1 MELQRQLYELK
12 SNVKAEQTLNEQLM
26 DVREMKATVRE
37 RLQVTESALVEA
49 RQHAITLEHKEQLH
63 IQKICE
69 LELEAGRI
77 SSKVSESPAL
87 LSQIRELDIQN
98 KDLQEQVA
106 TCHIQSKTLSEQ
118 LQQIVDD
125 VSKLEACVKDLQL
138 RLANAHI
145 ESSTFEDKRIAY
157 ESQGVEQLEQLRK
170 QLSRSATLEQ
180 DRLEGN
186 YLNQIK
192 QLRQQKSM
200 IEEKAEQW
208 KRQLSRLQGEKDE
221 IDTLAKE
228 RLNSLSK
235 IVAEQTQNVRS
246 SMLGLKQLPIFLRQ
260 RILRLF
266 NLRLR
271 SLSQRLNRRRDICR
285 KPRLS
290 LNLLWRS

>member
-37 RLQVTESALVEA
+37 RLQATESALVEA

-63 IQKICE
+63 IQKISE
-69 LELEAGRI
+69 LELEVGRI
-77 SSKVSESPAL
+77 STKISESPAL
-87 LSQIRELDIQN
+87 ISQIRELDNQN

-106 TCHIQSKTLSEQ
+106 TCHIQSNTLSEQ
-118 LQQIVDD
+118 LQQKVDD
-125 VSKLEACVKDLQL
+125 VSKLEACVKDLEL
-138 RLANAHI
+138 HLANAHI

-157 ESQGVEQLEQLRK
+157 ESQGVERLEQLRK

-221 IDTLAKE
+221 IDIVAKE
-228 RLNSLSK
+228 RLHSLTRSL
-235 IVAEQTQNVRS
+235 AEQNVRS
-246 SMLGLKQLPIFLRQ
+246 SMLGLKQLPMLLRQ

-271 SLSQRLNRRRDICR
+271 SLSRRLNRGRNICR

-290 LNLLWRS
+290 LNLRWRS